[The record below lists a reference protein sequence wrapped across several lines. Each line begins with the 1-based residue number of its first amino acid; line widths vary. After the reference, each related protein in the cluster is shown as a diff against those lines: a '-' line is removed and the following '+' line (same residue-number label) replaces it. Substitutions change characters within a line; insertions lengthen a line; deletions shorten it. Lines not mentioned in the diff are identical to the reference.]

1 MRTGFS
7 ELLTVHQYIVPE
19 RNQQNSMLKV
29 FMNNENLHN
38 HIKRHNDLN
47 LKDKKLIGIFFDFL
61 RCREKVHNT

>member
-1 MRTGFS
+1 
-7 ELLTVHQYIVPE
+7 
-19 RNQQNSMLKV
+19 MLKV